1 MRFFAHRL
9 LLLTLALAV
18 CMGAEAKKKKQEPMY
33 LFGYGVALLD
43 STTYLSAV
51 VRLDSATIDPK
62 TKILNSIVRYSNQLR
77 TYLEAL
83 YESHVTCT
91 VFYDKSKAKLE
102 KKYLKMRRRVN
113 DDKSLKLKEIPAD
126 EFKFVWVPNE
136 VEVKGEVVGEIAKDH
151 SKKKKKKAPALV
163 SESKEKQKS
172 SNKGKRG
179 TR

>member
-1 MRFFAHRL
+1 MRIFAHRIFL
-9 LLLTLALAV
+9 VALALTLCL
-18 CMGAEAKKKKQEPMY
+18 GAEAKKKKQKPVY

-51 VRLDSATIDPK
+51 VTLDSATIDSK
-62 TKILNSIVRYSNQLR
+62 TKVLNSIVRYSNQFR
-77 TYLEAL
+77 SYLEAL

-136 VEVKGEVVGEIAKDH
+136 VEVKAEVAGEIAKDH
-151 SKKKKKKAPALV
+151 SKKKKKKAPAPI
-163 SESKEKQKS
+163 SEPKEKQKS
-172 SNKGKRG
+172 PKNGKRG

>member
-1 MRFFAHRL
+1 
-9 LLLTLALAV
+9 
-18 CMGAEAKKKKQEPMY
+18 
-33 LFGYGVALLD
+33 
-43 STTYLSAV
+43 
-51 VRLDSATIDPK
+51 
-62 TKILNSIVRYSNQLR
+62 
-77 TYLEAL
+77 
-83 YESHVTCT
+83 
-91 VFYDKSKAKLE
+91 
-102 KKYLKMRRRVN
+102 MRRRVN

-172 SNKGKRG
+172 SKKGKRG

>member
-1 MRFFAHRL
+1 MRFFDHRL

-77 TYLEAL
+77 TYLEA
-83 YESHVTCT
+83 YTSRTSRVRCSTIRARQNWKRNT
-91 VFYDKSKAKLE
+91 SKCAAAS
-102 KKYLKMRRRVN
+102 MMT
-113 DDKSLKLKEIPAD
+113 SL
-126 EFKFVWVPNE
+126 
-136 VEVKGEVVGEIAKDH
+136 
-151 SKKKKKKAPALV
+151 
-163 SESKEKQKS
+163 
-172 SNKGKRG
+172 
-179 TR
+179 